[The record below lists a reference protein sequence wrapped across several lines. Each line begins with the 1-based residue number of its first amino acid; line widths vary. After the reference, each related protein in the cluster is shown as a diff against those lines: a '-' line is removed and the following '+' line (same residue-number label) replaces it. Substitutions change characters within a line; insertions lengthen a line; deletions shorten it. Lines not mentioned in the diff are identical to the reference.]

1 MQTPASQQR
10 PQPNDRAAS
19 RLRRIAWTLPF
30 AMAAMIAAQ
39 LWHAQAG
46 HERLLAE
53 TLEREGR
60 HVAQLADAKSDQ
72 VEMFFA
78 NADNVLQQFRNQ
90 YAVGQTDAVTE
101 SIRTAFDTFPKGALV
116 HFSIVNAEGY
126 VVFSTLPQ
134 SGRLYLGDRD
144 YFSHHREARSD
155 QLFVNKPVRTR
166 TTNTWVT
173 LMTRPILRGGRF
185 AGVAVMSISPQHL
198 SDLLGKLQTGPSDAI
213 ALLFSDGTFLARNRD
228 LDKALGS
235 RLPADRRF
243 LQPGA
248 PHNGVDRFAGFVDG
262 RSRIYGWDKLQ
273 AYPLIVAVGLD
284 EAAVLAPAR
293 AEIRNAWVLATVA
306 APLLLLLTS
315 AFSWMLLR
323 QAGQQVRLASHDAL
337 LQGTLNATTD
347 GILVVGQQGQ
357 VLTMNDR
364 FKALWRVPGHL
375 SEAGQDTALLQHLT
389 SQLVDPEGFQRDMHD
404 LHASADQRLDR
415 VIFKDGRIFARHTQ
429 PVLQNELPARI
440 WSFGDITQR
449 ELAEQALRESET
461 RLRTIQ
467 QGAQIGIW
475 DWDLRTDSTYRSAEC
490 LRLYGL
496 EPDAECSN
504 DYWRS
509 LIHPDD
515 IERIDAE
522 WNEHIARHEI
532 FQVEYRVRQ
541 PSGQWRWLLT
551 IGRARYDE
559 AGAVIALSGMNMDI
573 DPRRRAEEQLRRLSQ
588 AVEQSPVSIVIT
600 DLDARIEYVNEA
612 FQRNSG
618 YTLDEL
624 QGANPR
630 VLQSGQQP
638 PGGYSAM
645 WDTLVAGKVWTG
657 ELHNRRKDGSHYIE
671 SATIAP
677 IRSAEGQVTHY
688 LGVKLDVTEATRLN
702 EELQSHRHHLEDLVA
717 QRTAELAE
725 ARDHSESANR
735 AKSDFLANMSH
746 EIRTPL
752 NAITGMTYL
761 MRRGGLSDEQGQ
773 RLDKIE
779 AAGHHLIEIIN
790 AVLDLSKIE
799 AGRFALEEGVVDV
812 PGALAKVHSIL
823 SDRVRDKALSMSVH
837 SPADLPPLIG
847 DATRLQQAL
856 LNYATNAVKFTERG
870 GIDVRGIVLSRSES
884 EVMLRFEVQDTGIGI
899 DASALPR
906 LFSAFEQA
914 DNSTT
919 RKYGGTGLG
928 LSITRRL
935 AEMMG
940 GTCGVDSTPGV
951 GSTFWFTA
959 LLKVSR
965 LPADES
971 AGPLPG
977 SAFDHLRQSHFGRRV
992 LIAEDEPINREIALS
1007 LLTAAGLSCDVA
1019 KDGMEVVAL
1028 AGRHRYDL
1036 ILMDMQMPGMDGLQ
1050 ATRLIR
1056 SSTEGSTVPIV
1067 AMTANAFAGDRQHC
1081 LDAGMDDFIG
1091 KPVLP
1096 EALFSKLLKW
1106 LPAEGSA

>member
-1 MQTPASQQR
+1 MQTPASQPSPAPR
-10 PQPNDRAAS
+10 DRAAS
-19 RLRRIAWTLPF
+19 RLRRIAWALPF
-30 AMAAMIAAQ
+30 AMAAMIGVQ
-39 LWHAQAG
+39 LWHAQSG
-46 HERLLAE
+46 HEQLLAR

-72 VEMFFA
+72 IEMFFT

-90 YAVGQTDAVTE
+90 YAAGQTEAVAE
-101 SIRTAFDTFPKGALV
+101 LVRTAFESFPKGALV

-126 VVFSTLPQ
+126 VVYSTLPQ
-134 SGRLYLGDRD
+134 SGPLYLGDRD

-155 QLFVNKPVRTR
+155 KLFINKPVRTR
-166 TTNTWVT
+166 ATDTWVT
-173 LMTRPILRGGRF
+173 LLTRPILRGDRF

-198 SDLLGKLQTGPSDAI
+198 SDLLGQLQTGPSDAI
-213 ALLFSDGTFLARNRD
+213 ALVFSDGTFLARNRD
-228 LDKALGS
+228 VDKVLGS
-235 RLPADRRF
+235 RLPADRPF
-243 LQPGA
+243 LQPTA
-248 PHNGVDRFAGFVDG
+248 PHNGVSRFAGFVDG
-262 RSRIYGWDKLQ
+262 TSRIYGWDKLQ
-273 AYPLIVAVGLD
+273 AYPLIVAVSLD

-293 AEIRNAWVLATVA
+293 AEIHNARVLSALAV
-306 APLLLLLTS
+306 PLLMLLTCS
-315 AFSWMLLR
+315 LSWMLLR
-323 QAGQQVRLASHDAL
+323 QARQQMRLASHDAL

-357 VLTMNDR
+357 ALTMNDR
-364 FKALWRVPGHL
+364 FKALWRVPDHL
-375 SEAGQDTALLQHLT
+375 SEAGQGTALLQHLAG
-389 SQLVDPEGFQRDMHD
+389 QLVDPESFLRDIHD
-404 LHASADQRLDR
+404 LHARPDQRLDR
-415 VIFKDGRIFARHTQ
+415 VLFKDGRIFARHTQ
-429 PVLQNELPARI
+429 PVLQDELPARI

-449 ELAEQALRESET
+449 ELAEQALRDSET

-475 DWDLRTDSTYRSAEC
+475 DWDLRTDTTYRSAEC

-496 EPDAECSN
+496 EPEAECSN

-515 IERIDAE
+515 LPRIDAE
-522 WNEHIARHEI
+522 WNEHIARHET
-532 FQVEYRVRQ
+532 FEVEYRVRQ

-618 YTLDEL
+618 YSLDEL
-624 QGANPR
+624 LGANPR
-630 VLQSGQQP
+630 LLQSGRQP

-645 WDTLVAGKVWTG
+645 WATLVAGGVWTG
-657 ELHNRRKDGSHYIE
+657 ELHNRRKDGSRYIE
-671 SATIAP
+671 TATIAP

-702 EELQSHRHHLEDLVA
+702 EELQSHRHHLEELVA
-717 QRTAELAE
+717 RRTAELAE
-725 ARDHSESANR
+725 ARDHAEAANR
-735 AKSDFLANMSH
+735 SKSDFLANMSH

-761 MRRGGLSDEQGQ
+761 MRRGGLSDAQGL

-799 AGRFALEEGVVDV
+799 AGRFVLEEGVVDI
-812 PGALAKVHSIL
+812 PGALAKLQSIL
-823 SDRVRDKALSMSVH
+823 SDRVRDKTLSLCVH

-870 GIDVRGIVLSRSES
+870 GIDVRVIVVSRSAS
-884 EVMLRFEVQDTGIGI
+884 DVLLRFEVQDSGVGI
-899 DASALPR
+899 DARALPR

-919 RKYGGTGLG
+919 RRYGGTGLG
-928 LSITRRL
+928 LSITKRL

-959 LLKVSR
+959 LLKVSQQ
-965 LPADES
+965 PADES
-971 AGPLPG
+971 AGPARA
-977 SAFDHLRQSHFGRRV
+977 SSFDHLRQAHTGRRV
-992 LIAEDEPINREIALS
+992 LIAEDEPVNREIALS

-1019 KDGMEVVAL
+1019 SDGVEVVHL
-1028 AGRHRYDL
+1028 AGRSRYDL
-1036 ILMDMQMPGMDGLQ
+1036 ILMDMQMPSMDGLQ
-1050 ATRLIR
+1050 ATRMIR
-1056 SSTEGSTVPIV
+1056 GLPAGSTVPIV

-1081 LDAGMDDFIG
+1081 LDAGMDDFIA

-1096 EALFSKLLKW
+1096 EALFAKLLKW